1 LNNYYKN
8 ADSERSRA
16 WVEIDLA
23 AINHNL
29 DVAKKMSRGAMVM
42 AAIKSNAYAHG
53 AVRVAKAI
61 EDRTDY
67 FGVASPEEA
76 LELRE
81 AGVETPIVILGGS
94 MPIWNEKL
102 ISNRIIPSIFTIESA
117 KTISAAAVGLGNEA
131 EIMIALDTGMERI
144 GFADTDESADCIR
157 TIASLPGIKI
167 HGIFTHL
174 ACADMPE
181 TGIAE
186 EQIRRFRSFCHKLEE
201 SGVKI
206 GIKSVMNS
214 AGTALIEDKFDLVR
228 IGIALYGYSPAEE
241 ISEAFDELIPAMSVR
256 AVVTRVKEVPAG
268 TAISYG
274 HTYKTERASL
284 IATVGIGYADGL
296 PRALSSRGSVII
308 NGKPAKI
315 TGRICMDQLMVDVTD
330 IPGVKVGSVAT
341 VMGKDGNES
350 ITAEDIA
357 DLSSTISYEIICGF
371 DRRRMPKIYK

>member
-1 LNNYYKN
+1 MNNFYEN
-8 ADSERSRA
+8 AGSERSRA

-23 AINHNL
+23 AIRHNL
-29 DVAKKMSRGAMVM
+29 DIAKEMSRGAMVM

-53 AVRVAKAI
+53 AIRIAKAI
-61 EDRTDY
+61 EDKADY

-81 AGVETPIVILGGS
+81 AGVENPIVILGGS

-102 ISNRIIPSIFTIESA
+102 ITNRIIPSIFSLESA
-117 KTISAAAVGLGNEA
+117 KAVSSAAVELGTEA

-144 GFADTDESADCIR
+144 GFADTSNSAEI
-157 TIASLPGIKI
+157 IKEISSLPGVKI

-174 ACADMPE
+174 ACADMPG

-186 EQIRRFRSFCHKLEE
+186 EQVERFKQFCRRLEE
-201 SGVKI
+201 ENVDI

-214 AGTALIEDKFDLVR
+214 AGAALIEEKFDLVR

-241 ISEAFDELIPAMSVR
+241 ISETFSELIPAMSVR
-256 AVVTRVKEVPAG
+256 AIVTRVKEVPAG
-268 TAISYG
+268 TAIGYG
-274 HTYKTERASL
+274 HTYTTNRDSV
-284 IATVGIGYADGL
+284 IATVGLGYADGL
-296 PRALSSRGSVII
+296 PRLLSNRGSVII

-330 IPGVKVGSVAT
+330 IPDVKVGSIAT
-341 VMGKDGNES
+341 VMGRDGNES
-350 ITAEDIA
+350 ITADDIA
-357 DLSSTISYEIICGF
+357 ELSSTISYEIICGF
-371 DRRRMPKIYK
+371 DRQRMPKIYK